1 MKKLIILLLV
11 VSGLI
16 YSVTQ
21 VSAKQG
27 LSIQDFIKKTFVSIV
42 QKNGKPVSKT
52 PESSPVVLG
61 ETDEVKDGSQTQ
73 SIGQKIGNT
82 ISPVLTTVGNTLES
96 IVEQSSKVVAGKDQ
110 KIEIDK
116 AIEDARKKAENLP
129 EDVFNKAKYEYC
141 KQVVTDYE
149 KR

>member
-1 MKKLIILLLV
+1 MRKLIILLLV

-16 YSVTQ
+16 YAVTQ

-27 LSIQDFIKKTFVSIV
+27 LSIQDFMKKTFVSV
-42 QKNGKPVSKT
+42 LQKKSTSVSKT
-52 PESSPVVLG
+52 PESTPVVLG
-61 ETDEVKDGSQTQ
+61 ETDEVKDGGQTP
-73 SIGQKIGNT
+73 SFGQKIGNSV
-82 ISPVLTTVGNTLES
+82 SPVLTTVGNTIEN
-96 IVEQSSKVVAGKDQ
+96 IVQQSSKVVTGKDQ